1 MSEGASGDLADDQA
15 EDLTDDVDEVVE
27 LPQVAASEHDI
38 IMMARALIAGPAGHD
53 DIWAL
58 LCATRPVAPKI
69 GETAALLLEDTLRQ
83 VWRALW
89 IRGGARPAASIAGPG
104 VNPGPSI
111 SGAATGT
118 SVRGRLWERHAPT
131 PLAFTSSTVRFLR
144 WLVTTPF
151 AAPASTLTELPAA
164 PLSVGDQVVIY
175 LALDAARATPA
186 LRGIA
191 MQPFVRDA
199 PLAWLGFA
207 TTLAGRNAIVPA
219 FDSLVSGA
227 GAIVIEALTGDTKGE
242 LARRWYGAELAKR
255 ATSDPAELIELG
267 AAQDAVLGGF
277 MAACDA
283 KGRRD
288 LATFVIDAVVPLL
301 AKNLSPAPATLDPK
315 AALSTRA
322 QARLAAGALLRGV
335 MRWYDWDQQHRGVRF
350 IDDNYAAAQLL
361 LERYEPVGA
370 AGSGR
375 VTGWLADLAS
385 LAPTTP
391 TGSDTIATGST

>member
-1 MSEGASGDLADDQA
+1 
-15 EDLTDDVDEVVE
+15 
-27 LPQVAASEHDI
+27 
-38 IMMARALIAGPAGHD
+38 
-53 DIWAL
+53 
-58 LCATRPVAPKI
+58 
-69 GETAALLLEDTLRQ
+69 
-83 VWRALW
+83 
-89 IRGGARPAASIAGPG
+89 
-104 VNPGPSI
+104 
-111 SGAATGT
+111 
-118 SVRGRLWERHAPT
+118 
-131 PLAFTSSTVRFLR
+131 
-144 WLVTTPF
+144 
-151 AAPASTLTELPAA
+151 
-164 PLSVGDQVVIY
+164 
-175 LALDAARATPA
+175 
-186 LRGIA
+186 
-191 MQPFVRDA
+191 A

-207 TTLAGRNAIVPA
+207 TTLAGRNATVPA

-227 GAIVIEALTGDTKGE
+227 GAIVLEALASE

-255 ATSDPAELIELG
+255 AASDPAELIELG

-277 MAACDA
+277 MTACDA